1 MRNVKLNA
9 IRKELSSIE
18 MGTEEV
24 KQDSKLAR
32 VGEEYG
38 LSKNTIARLIRINKL
53 LTACDKYTVAVDEK
67 KLAVR
72 AAAELSYIP
81 ASALEVIF
89 ERNKDSIVVDNLWV
103 DSVKIDLKLA
113 KQLRELFKNFSGG
126 KMSAELVFDT
136 MQKCSAPKKPKARNL
151 NSDIYSKYFDD
162 DESDDYVNSIID
174 EALKMYFQNEKD

>member
-1 MRNVKLNA
+1 
-9 IRKELSSIE
+9 

-38 LSKNTIARLIRINKL
+38 LSKNTIARLIRVNKL

-67 KLAVR
+67 KLSVR
-72 AAAELSYIP
+72 AAAELSYIS

-113 KQLRELFKNFSGG
+113 EQLRELFKNFNGG
-126 KMSAELVFDT
+126 KMSAELVLDT
-136 MQKCSAPKKPKARNL
+136 MQKCSAPKKPKARKL